1 MANATHLGFFS
12 SREPFWP
19 LYHLHSWAREGIAV
33 KEGSR
38 ETSEGPWMK
47 NTQGHA
53 SEAAV
58 ALSRGRAEG
67 TGEGSTA
74 ELPRPGPERVVAKSR
89 QFGAEATASRT

>member
-1 MANATHLGFFS
+1 
-12 SREPFWP
+12 
-19 LYHLHSWAREGIAV
+19 
-33 KEGSR
+33 
-38 ETSEGPWMK
+38 MK

>member
-47 NTQGHA
+47 SNQGHA
-53 SEAAV
+53 SEDAV

-67 TGEGSTA
+67 TEEGRTA
-74 ELPRPGPERVVAKSR
+74 QARARKSKAKST
-89 QFGAEATASRT
+89 QFGAEETASRT